1 MKFDFSYLELVYDVI
16 SGNKDVVDI
25 INTKTY
31 EAIKSH
37 GENSFGGHNNII
49 KAINS
54 INDGEPNN
62 LAKHLLGN
70 KEKIFDLV
78 KTFKEREEEFITT
91 IIKNVKNIYPYG
103 DFRNITIFVI
113 VGYDAI
119 AYRGDV
125 ICSIDFNFV
134 LEDYR
139 ELVSLLIH
147 ETAHVIHAQYCSVM
161 NNITLKKEDI
171 KDTLNM
177 LIQSEGIAIFSAY
190 DYRRAVGILDNKD
203 GIIREDY
210 VNTIEKEDLLRNAYK
225 NTMISIEEDKE
236 LDVIL
241 DIYFSA
247 RVDHALGFIIF
258 ENMYKKFGIDIIR
271 EMALMKNSEFI
282 KLYI

>member
-54 INDGEPNN
+54 INDGEPNK
-62 LAKHLLGN
+62 LAKHLLDN
-70 KEKIFDLV
+70 KEKIFDLL

-103 DFRNITIFVI
+103 DFRNITIFLI

-147 ETAHVIHAQYCSVM
+147 ETAHVIHAQYCSAM
-161 NNITLKKEDI
+161 NNITLKKEYI

-190 DYRRAVGILDNKD
+190 DYRRTVGILDNKD
-203 GIIREDY
+203 GIIRGDY

-241 DIYFSA
+241 ELYFSA

>member
-16 SGNKDVVDI
+16 SENKDVVDI

-54 INDGEPNN
+54 INDGEPNK
-62 LAKHLLGN
+62 LAKYLLDS
-70 KEKIFDLV
+70 KEKIFELL

-103 DFRNITIFVI
+103 DFRNITIFLI

-147 ETAHVIHAQYCSVM
+147 ETAHVIHAQYCSAM
-161 NNITLKKEDI
+161 NNITLKKEYI

-190 DYRRAVGILDNKD
+190 DYRRTVGILDNKD

-241 DIYFSA
+241 ELYFSA
-247 RVDHALGFIIF
+247 RVDHALGFITF